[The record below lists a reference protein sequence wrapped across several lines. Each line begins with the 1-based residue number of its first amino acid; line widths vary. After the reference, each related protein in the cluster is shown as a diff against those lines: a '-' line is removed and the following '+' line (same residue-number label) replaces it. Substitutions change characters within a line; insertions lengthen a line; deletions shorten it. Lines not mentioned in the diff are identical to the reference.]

1 MSANKRLTK
10 EYADFQKQITKA
22 QEAEE
27 DDPFGFELNPINDDL
42 FN

>member
-10 EYADFQKQITKA
+10 EYADFMKQKAKDE
-22 QEAEE
+22 EADE
-27 DDPFGFELNPINDDL
+27 DSFGFDLNPINDDL